1 MSGKGDKQRPVDKQK
16 FDSNFDRIFGN
27 KEHEHAEA
35 IRAYAA
41 GEKIEFRPK
50 KTATNYGSNNE
61 WQACNSPDFHPNFEY
76 RIKRND

>member
-1 MSGKGDKQRPVDKQK
+1 MSGKGDKPRPVDKQK
-16 FDSNFDRIFGN
+16 FDSNFDQIFGN

-41 GEKIEFRPK
+41 GEKIEFRQK
-50 KTATNYGSNNE
+50 KTATNYGSKNE
-61 WQACNSPDFHPNFEY
+61 WQACNSPDFHSNFEY

>member
-35 IRAYAA
+35 IRAYAS

-50 KTATNYGSNNE
+50 KTATNYGSTNE